1 MLPLPTSLS
10 CRTQEGCQET
20 LLKLSPLQ
28 LTFLN
33 NPSVYQSS
41 QRPGGPR
48 AVTSGVWW
56 ETQARPGLGCRLRHS
71 CPLQFPGNQRPHDP
85 GQKARD
91 LEPKGCGLEGVGR
104 PLVPACASQRNRH
117 HPLPL
122 TCHVPDSGRNPLS
135 TLAPSILGGPVSG
148 YRGSVSTA
156 SKWEQGLPSTSV
168 WFPNSCVCIGSLEV
182 SL

>member
-1 MLPLPTSLS
+1 MPGNLAKIITTPADFPKQSLCLPVIPATRRPQGCDIRSL
-10 CRTQEGCQET
+10 
-20 LLKLSPLQ
+20 
-28 LTFLN
+28 
-33 NPSVYQSS
+33 V
-41 QRPGGPR
+41 
-48 AVTSGVWW
+48 

-104 PLVPACASQRNRH
+104 PLVPACASQRSRH

-122 TCHVPDSGRNPLS
+122 TRYVPDSGRHPLS

-148 YRGSVSTA
+148 YHGSVSTA
-156 SKWEQGLPSTSV
+156 SKREQGLPSTSV